1 MDENSA
7 FHWNQVYSAS
17 EELGRRAGKQPEDGG
32 SRLFRNVGALVP
44 DYTD

>member
-1 MDENSA
+1 MDENLS

-17 EELGRRAGKQPEDGG
+17 EELGKRADKQPEDGG

-44 DYTD
+44 DYTK